1 MFGRNPY
8 PDRFHATVF
17 VVAVLAHL
25 ITAWNSTGYHSADE
39 HHQIIEFAQYQ
50 LDELPRGHL
59 AWEFPTRIRSSIQ
72 PWTAVVV
79 IKGARALGLNDPAH
93 LMFLLR
99 LLSAALALWAVH
111 RFVHTVKEQVPA
123 SLQRTFVVLSYFL
136 WFLPFLHVRFSSEGW
151 SASFLVLGL
160 SELLRLDRSKS
171 APYLM
176 GLWGTLAMLVRP
188 SSAVVIAGALGWLLF
203 VHRPDPGQWLRM
215 AATALL
221 VAIAGAALDTLF
233 YATPTFSTWN
243 YWMMAITGPPR
254 EAFDTLPWYYYP
266 PWIMKYAIPPVGLM
280 LLAAYA
286 VVLIRRP
293 RHLLVWCITPLLF
306 VLTIIPHKEL
316 RFLYPIADLA
326 PWLLVLGYA
335 EWIGWKWSSRN
346 TAILMNTLLLLALV
360 ANIMGLL
367 VVTTRPAGNGRTA
380 FLPAM
385 KERGN
390 VTYLIDPSIAWR
402 VEVPPFYRTK
412 REGDTVI
419 APSQIQ
425 GPFRTALVIAQ
436 ETDLEAV
443 TARTGQTFIPLTRT
457 APVWEETLL
466 RWYTWNEG
474 WPPWTLYAV
483 QEE

>member
-1 MFGRNPY
+1 
-8 PDRFHATVF
+8 
-17 VVAVLAHL
+17 
-25 ITAWNSTGYHSADE
+25 
-39 HHQIIEFAQYQ
+39 
-50 LDELPRGHL
+50 
-59 AWEFPTRIRSSIQ
+59 
-72 PWTAVVV
+72 
-79 IKGARALGLNDPAH
+79 
-93 LMFLLR
+93 
-99 LLSAALALWAVH
+99 
-111 RFVHTVKEQVPA
+111 
-123 SLQRTFVVLSYFL
+123 
-136 WFLPFLHVRFSSEGW
+136 
-151 SASFLVLGL
+151 
-160 SELLRLDRSKS
+160 
-171 APYLM
+171 
-176 GLWGTLAMLVRP
+176 
-188 SSAVVIAGALGWLLF
+188 
-203 VHRPDPGQWLRM
+203 
-215 AATALL
+215 
-221 VAIAGAALDTLF
+221 
-233 YATPTFSTWN
+233 
-243 YWMMAITGPPR
+243 
-254 EAFDTLPWYYYP
+254 
-266 PWIMKYAIPPVGLM
+266 
-280 LLAAYA
+280 
-286 VVLIRRP
+286 
-293 RHLLVWCITPLLF
+293 
-306 VLTIIPHKEL
+306 
-316 RFLYPIADLA
+316 
-326 PWLLVLGYA
+326 
-335 EWIGWKWSSRN
+335 
-346 TAILMNTLLLLALV
+346 MNTLLLLALV

>member
-1 MFGRNPY
+1 
-8 PDRFHATVF
+8 
-17 VVAVLAHL
+17 
-25 ITAWNSTGYHSADE
+25 
-39 HHQIIEFAQYQ
+39 
-50 LDELPRGHL
+50 
-59 AWEFPTRIRSSIQ
+59 
-72 PWTAVVV
+72 
-79 IKGARALGLNDPAH
+79 
-93 LMFLLR
+93 
-99 LLSAALALWAVH
+99 
-111 RFVHTVKEQVPA
+111 
-123 SLQRTFVVLSYFL
+123 
-136 WFLPFLHVRFSSEGW
+136 
-151 SASFLVLGL
+151 
-160 SELLRLDRSKS
+160 
-171 APYLM
+171 
-176 GLWGTLAMLVRP
+176 MLVRP
-188 SSAVVIAGALGWLLF
+188 SSAVVVAGALAWLLF
-203 VHRPDPGQWLRM
+203 VHRPTMGQWLRM

-221 VAIAGAALDTLF
+221 VVITGATLDSLF

-266 PWIMKYAIPPVGLM
+266 PWIVKYATPPVGLL

-293 RHLLVWCITPLLF
+293 RHLLVWCITPLLL

-326 PWLLVLGYA
+326 PWLLVLGYT
-335 EWIGWKWSSRN
+335 EWLDRKWPSRN
-346 TAILMNTLLLLALV
+346 TAILMNTLLVVALL

-380 FLPAM
+380 LLPAM

-412 REGDTVI
+412 IEGDTVI
-419 APSQIQ
+419 TPSQLQ
-425 GPFRTALVIAQ
+425 GPIRTALVIAQ
-436 ETDLEAV
+436 ETDLKAV
-443 TARTGQTFIPLTRT
+443 TARTGQTFLPLTRT
-457 APVWEETLL
+457 APTWEETLL